1 MVTGNL
7 QSVAGGSALFIFCS
21 TRRSAS
27 FFHSN
32 YFLLLPI
39 HYHAFIHSIIC
50 LACSVHI
57 QCKHWMK
64 WIRKHWANTERGS
77 VILNLAKFTEY
88 NPLPKIPF
96 QTDFVLVIAPF

>member
-21 TRRSAS
+21 TLRSAS

-32 YFLLLPI
+32 CFLLLPI

-64 WIRKHWANTERGS
+64 WTERGS
-77 VILNLAKFTEY
+77 VILNLDKFTEY